1 MNNRNQNQTN
11 RQTNIPMAPATPAT
25 AITHM
30 NVFTVEEYESNG
42 KTQKRWTKIG
52 AAFPHKEGS
61 GFSIELSAF
70 PVDGRLVVLPPD
82 PADDSRNN
90 K

>member
-1 MNNRNQNQTN
+1 MNNLNQPTN
-11 RQTNIPMAPATPAT
+11 HTAAPAAASAPTYL
-25 AITHM
+25 

-52 AAFPHKEGS
+52 AAFPHKEGI
-61 GFSIELSAF
+61 GFNIELKAF
-70 PVDGRLVVLPPD
+70 PIDGHLVALPPD
-82 PADDSRNN
+82 TEDGNSRSG

>member
-1 MNNRNQNQTN
+1 MNNRNQAQTN
-11 RQTNIPMAPATPAT
+11 RTQAPAAIPAT
-25 AITHM
+25 YL
-30 NVFTVEEYESNG
+30 NVFTVEEYEANG

-52 AAFPHKEGS
+52 AAFPHKEGT
-61 GFSIELSAF
+61 GFNIELQAF

-82 PADDSRNN
+82 PEDRNG